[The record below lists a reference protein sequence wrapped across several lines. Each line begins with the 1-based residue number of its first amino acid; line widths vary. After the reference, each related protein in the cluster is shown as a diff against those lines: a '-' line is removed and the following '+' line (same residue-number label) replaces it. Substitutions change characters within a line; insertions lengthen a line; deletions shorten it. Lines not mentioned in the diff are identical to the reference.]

1 MRGHSEEAAMPE
13 SSQIRR
19 DSIMGCTIRGTSGL
33 IELIRVTLQSDE
45 TTLTDAQ
52 ADATIAA
59 IVNDLRARFGATLR
73 G

>member
-1 MRGHSEEAAMPE
+1 
-13 SSQIRR
+13 
-19 DSIMGCTIRGTSGL
+19 
-33 IELIRVTLQSDE
+33 LIRVTLQSDE